1 MARKCRV
8 KGMRG
13 SFFEGFML
21 GRRVKQDRVVILA
34 VMLKANMGSL
44 MSLKSRECAFTGEN
58 ERETRGEEEREN
70 AIKIEWRENPPNK

>member
-1 MARKCRV
+1 
-8 KGMRG
+8 
-13 SFFEGFML
+13 
-21 GRRVKQDRVVILA
+21 
-34 VMLKANMGSL
+34 MGSL